1 MPIFSFG
8 FIVPEKEHQSSWWRK
23 LTLDP
28 ALVKELFEAGEG
40 QEGFIL
46 KSGRTLEVFAACEK
60 REAFVAGFWDS
71 LVKKAS
77 VPRRVVEQNRFRY
90 DGAEAIAE
98 FFRMAVGLDE
108 ARDIS
113 KQVAVFRECF
123 TVARDGGLVG
133 PLFSKLFQRGLWLSE
148 KARIEH
154 NLQKSAFTHELVV
167 AELAQKLFGASQEKK
182 ALVAART
189 FECEDF
195 VRALVA
201 HGTSELLF
209 LELQDWSARDLHEH
223 FGGKRV
229 ASAGLAD
236 ALARVDMALIF
247 EQEVEE
253 ALTEL
258 PMAKIMSQRKN
269 RPLLCVSYF
278 EPVAEQRNQK
288 QDLSRFYNLYY
299 YKKADLDQIVA
310 DNLRTHRQNTD
321 TINQLIEKEVED
333 FVTWVHAKEP
343 YRFGNIIG
351 KSREMQRIL
360 ELVAR
365 IAQTDISVIIDGESG
380 TGKELIARAIHEHS
394 RRAQNPFVVVNCGAI
409 PEGLLESELFGHVRG
424 AFTGATVNRKGLF
437 EVANHG
443 TIFLD
448 EIGETSLTMQVKL
461 LRFLQEGEIKP
472 VGSTQT
478 LHVDVRLLAATNRNL
493 EKMVEEGTFR
503 QDLYYRLNVIRL
515 TIPPLS
521 ERPEDILPIAEF
533 FIKKYAARIHKTV
546 LGLDESARQV
556 LTGYTWPGNV
566 RELENA
572 IERAVAL
579 ASGPYL
585 TREDFPAAMGNGH
598 VAAVPQDGV
607 KALSLKE
614 VERRHIAA
622 VLRQFDWNYD
632 LVTKILGIGRT
643 TLWRKMREYNISP
656 DA

>member
-1 MPIFSFG
+1 
-8 FIVPEKEHQSSWWRK
+8 
-23 LTLDP
+23 
-28 ALVKELFEAGEG
+28 
-40 QEGFIL
+40 
-46 KSGRTLEVFAACEK
+46 
-60 REAFVAGFWDS
+60 
-71 LVKKAS
+71 
-77 VPRRVVEQNRFRY
+77 
-90 DGAEAIAE
+90 
-98 FFRMAVGLDE
+98 
-108 ARDIS
+108 
-113 KQVAVFRECF
+113 
-123 TVARDGGLVG
+123 
-133 PLFSKLFQRGLWLSE
+133 
-148 KARIEH
+148 
-154 NLQKSAFTHELVV
+154 
-167 AELAQKLFGASQEKK
+167 
-182 ALVAART
+182 
-189 FECEDF
+189 
-195 VRALVA
+195 
-201 HGTSELLF
+201 
-209 LELQDWSARDLHEH
+209 
-223 FGGKRV
+223 
-229 ASAGLAD
+229 
-236 ALARVDMALIF
+236 MALIF

-607 KALSLKE
+607 KALSLK
-614 VERRHIAA
+614 
-622 VLRQFDWNYD
+622 
-632 LVTKILGIGRT
+632 
-643 TLWRKMREYNISP
+643 
-656 DA
+656 